1 MTKNSAIGKFLRYG
15 RHGYLNGA
23 WQTGPTGEGTRA
35 TLAPYLFIM
44 SHTIDARIGRDR
56 YRTEIRAGR
65 HLLIADEPQEN
76 NGQDL
81 GFTPHQLLA
90 AALGACTNATLRM
103 YADRKGW
110 PLEAVDTHVEI
121 THGDTFDTTEIH
133 RRIRFTG
140 ELSQEQRERL
150 LQIAERCPIH
160 RTLTGELRIR
170 TEAE

>member
-1 MTKNSAIGKFLRYG
+1 
-15 RHGYLNGA
+15 
-23 WQTGPTGEGTRA
+23 
-35 TLAPYLFIM
+35 M
-44 SHTIDARIGRDR
+44 SHTIDAHIGRDR

-65 HLLIADEPQEN
+65 HLLIADEPTEN
-76 NGQDL
+76 KGQDL

-90 AALGACTNATLRM
+90 AALGGCTNVTVRM

-121 THGDTFDTTEIH
+121 THGDTFDTTQIQRH
-133 RRIRFTG
+133 IRFTG
-140 ELSQEQRERL
+140 ELSQEQRARL

-160 RTLTGELRIR
+160 RTLVGDLHIR